1 MCHNL
6 YSWWV
11 QESPTIIVDID
22 VVAVDTVIADV
33 VVAIDF
39 VAIFVDDVAVFV
51 AAVAI
56 AVVLAVAVEIVLM
69 YNPGEYGICYGAQA
83 GFRQSCFY
91 FPSSGVPGAYYHVW
105 SHFGFYLH
113 FSNWLN

>member
-1 MCHNL
+1 ML
-6 YSWWV
+6 LLLL
-11 QESPTIIVDID
+11 ILLL
-22 VVAVDTVIADV
+22 
-33 VVAIDF
+33 F
-39 VAIFVDDVAVFV
+39 LLMMLLFFV